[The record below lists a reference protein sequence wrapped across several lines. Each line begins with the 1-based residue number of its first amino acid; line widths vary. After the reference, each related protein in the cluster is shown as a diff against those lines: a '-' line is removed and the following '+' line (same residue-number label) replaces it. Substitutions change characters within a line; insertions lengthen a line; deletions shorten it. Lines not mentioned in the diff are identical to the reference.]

1 MAGWLTHALRSNAER
16 PLYSGSVAQADRRD
30 ALGAETGQPAAG
42 AEPGAGP
49 LGAEPLGAEPGGTAQ
64 LDRPLADD
72 QLAGDQARAGDTGEL
87 PADVAPSGPE
97 GGPEGAPE
105 PGQEHTEVLRPVR
118 KPGVLARARTGF
130 VRTGRGLRHGV
141 HRGARAASE
150 RRTSPA
156 AAGRPPE
163 DIAASALARL
173 TTLPALLMMAW
184 LIPGLPL
191 LLAGD
196 FVPIPMLLI
205 SAPLLVALV
214 ANGLRVVPS
223 AWPRLVPGRR
233 DRGWTSWFGLMATVA
248 VAAGF
253 AAWQFVEHSESVVV
267 LRAQGVYLQTGYWL
281 AQHGSLP
288 IPQSLHAFGG
298 AHAGLGFSSIGFF
311 THGTSVVPSLTSG
324 LPMLLAGGF
333 WAHGVPGA
341 AAMGP
346 LLAGLAV
353 LSFGGLTARLA
364 GPQWAP
370 AGAIVLGLALPEQYT
385 ARSSLAEPVLQVL
398 LFGGLC
404 LLVDAMTVRPE
415 PTVSDWLP
423 PEGWRRLASARAWTE
438 WLTPE
443 RTLAG
448 LAGLALGLG
457 VLVSLDSL
465 IYLLPLI
472 PVAGLLVGGRLP
484 GATSFCYGAAIG
496 VGYGLADGYLLS
508 RPFLDSI
515 SHTMEFIGLL
525 AAWLAVLTMAIVQL
539 LRVSGPR
546 AWVRRIAAR
555 RPVRWLPAL
564 GGLIAVGALA
574 AFAVRPYIQTV
585 RGVPNLHVY
594 HYIALLQ
601 RLQGLPIDPTRTYA
615 EDSLYWVI
623 WYIGLPTVLLGG
635 FGLAL
640 LVRQTLNALLTWE
653 DPVGAWRNWALPLAI
668 FLIGS
673 FAILWQPAIVPDQPW
688 ASRRLVVIVLPGLI
702 ICALWAAAWLT
713 GHARERGARGV
724 TAGVA
729 GVFCVT
735 ALVVPTAATT
745 FGAGLE
751 HTGRGGGLRPSA
763 QGLAFRRTGIGEL
776 AAVEG
781 LCGSLR
787 HDSSVVIV
795 DPLVAA
801 RFTQVIR
808 GMCGVP
814 TAWMVGQPAG
824 AVDRVV
830 SGIMSAGR
838 HPVVLGSR
846 SRQLSA
852 FGGNPVRVLDLSTL
866 QDPHN
871 LTSPPTTP
879 SRVHFSIWM
888 VTPQPGAVGA

>member
-1 MAGWLTHALRSNAER
+1 M
-16 PLYSGSVAQADRRD
+16 AQADRRD
-30 ALGAETGQPAAG
+30 ASGAETGQPALG
-42 AEPGAGP
+42 AEPSAGPPTPGP
-49 LGAEPLGAEPGGTAQ
+49 LGAGPLGAEPGGTAQ
-64 LDRPLADD
+64 LDRPVGDD
-72 QLAGDQARAGDTGEL
+72 LARAGDTGEL
-87 PADVAPSGPE
+87 PAGVAA
-97 GGPEGAPE
+97 GAPE
-105 PGQEHTEVLRPVR
+105 PGQERTEVLRPVR
-118 KPGVLARARTGF
+118 KPGALARARTGF
-130 VRTGRGLRHGV
+130 VRTGRGLRRGV
-141 HRGARAASE
+141 YRGARAAGE
-150 RRTSPA
+150 RRTSA
-156 AAGRPPE
+156 SAAGRPPE
-163 DIAASALARL
+163 DVAASALARL
-173 TTLPALLMMAW
+173 TSLPALLIMAW

-223 AWPRLVPGRR
+223 AWPRLVPGR

-267 LRAQGVYLQTGYWL
+267 LRDQGVYLQTGYWL

-288 IPQSLHAFGG
+288 IPQSLHAFGA

-333 WAHGVPGA
+333 WAHGVDGA

-346 LLAGLAV
+346 LLGGLAV

-370 AGAIVLGLALPEQYT
+370 AGAIVLGLSLPEQYT
-385 ARSSLAEPVLQVL
+385 ARSSLAETVLQVL

-404 LLVDAMTVRPE
+404 LLIDAMTVRPE
-415 PTVSDWLP
+415 PTVTDWLP
-423 PEGWRRLASARAWTE
+423 PEGWRRLISARAWAE

-448 LAGLALGLG
+448 LGGLALGLG

-472 PVAGLLVGGRLP
+472 PLAGLLVGGRLP
-484 GATSFCYGAAIG
+484 GATSFCYGVA
-496 VGYGLADGYLLS
+496 VGTAYGLADGYLLS

-539 LRVSGPR
+539 LRMSRPR

-564 GGLIAVGALA
+564 GGLIAVGVLA
-574 AFAVRPYIQTV
+574 AFALRPYIQTV

-601 RLQGLPIDPTRTYA
+601 RLQGLPLDPTRTYA

-635 FGLAL
+635 FGVAL
-640 LVRQTLNALLTWE
+640 LVRQCLNALLRWE
-653 DPVGAWRNWALPLAI
+653 DPAGAWRNWALPLAI

-673 FAILWQPAIVPDQPW
+673 VAILWQPSIVPDQPW
-688 ASRRLVVIVLPGLI
+688 ASRRLVVIVLPGLTI
-702 ICALWAAAWLT
+702 FALWAAAWLT
-713 GHARERGARGV
+713 GHARDRGARGV

-751 HTGRGGGLRPSA
+751 HTGRSGGLRPSA
-763 QGLAFRRTGIGEL
+763 QGLAFRRTGVGEL

-814 TAWMVGQPAG
+814 TAWMVGQPASS
-824 AVDRVV
+824 VDRVV
-830 SGIMSAGR
+830 SGIMSVGR

-846 SRQLSA
+846 PRQLSA
-852 FGGNPVRVLDLSTL
+852 FGGSPVRVLDLSTL

-879 SRVHFSIWM
+879 SRLHLSIWM

>member
-1 MAGWLTHALRSNAER
+1 
-16 PLYSGSVAQADRRD
+16 VAQADGRD
-30 ALGAETGQPAAG
+30 TRGAEAGQAAAG
-42 AEPGAGP
+42 AEPFGADAFGGDP
-49 LGAEPLGAEPGGTAQ
+49 GGASGGTAQ
-64 LDRPLADD
+64 LDRP
-72 QLAGDQARAGDTGEL
+72 AGEDVAQARDTGEL
-87 PADVAPSGPE
+87 PASVAAGE
-97 GGPEGAPE
+97 PE
-105 PGQEHTEVLRPVR
+105 PAEARTEVLRPAAR
-118 KPGVLARARTGF
+118 PGVLARTGSAF
-130 VRTGRGLRHGV
+130 VRAWRSV
-141 HRGARAASE
+141 DSGAVVRVIVRARE
-150 RRTSPA
+150 RRRADA
-156 AAGRPPE
+156 ADGRPQE
-163 DIAASALARL
+163 DVAGSALARL
-173 TTLPALLMMAW
+173 TTMPALLIIAW

-223 AWPRLVPGRR
+223 AWPRLIQGRR
-233 DRGWTSWFGLMATVA
+233 DHKRDSGWASWFGLMATVA

-267 LRAQGVYLQTGYWL
+267 LRDQGVYLQTGYWL

-288 IPQSLHAFGG
+288 IPVAAHAFGA

-333 WAHGVPGA
+333 WAHGVNGA

-346 LLAGLAV
+346 LLGGLAV

-370 AGAIVLGLALPEQYT
+370 AGAVVLGLTLPEQYS
-385 ARSSLAEPVLQVL
+385 ARSSLAETVLQVL

-404 LLVDAMTVRPE
+404 LLVDALTVRPE
-415 PTVSDWLP
+415 PTVTDWLP
-423 PEGWRRLASARAWTE
+423 PEGWRRLFSARVWADR
-438 WLTPE
+438 LTPE

-457 VLVSLDSL
+457 LLVSLDSL

-472 PVAGLLVGGRLP
+472 PVAGLLVGGRLK
-484 GATSFCYGAAIG
+484 GSITFCYGVAIG
-496 VGYGLADGYLLS
+496 VAYGLADGYLLS
-508 RPFLDSI
+508 RPFLDSVA
-515 SHTMEFIGLL
+515 HTMEFIGLL
-525 AAWLAVLTMAIVQL
+525 AAWLAVLTMAVVQL
-539 LRVSGPR
+539 LRVRRPR
-546 AWVRRIAAR
+546 NWVRRVAAR
-555 RPVRWLPAL
+555 RPARWLPAF
-564 GGLIAVGALA
+564 GGLIAVGLLA
-574 AFAVRPYIQTV
+574 AFAIRPYIQTV
-585 RGVPNLHVY
+585 RGAPNLHVY
-594 HYIALLQ
+594 HFIALLQ
-601 RLQGLPIDPTRTYA
+601 RLQGLPVDPTRTYA
-615 EDSLYWVI
+615 EDTLYWVI

-640 LVRQTLNALLTWE
+640 LVRQCLNALLTWD
-653 DPVGAWRNWALPLAI
+653 DPTGAWRNWALPLAI

-673 FAILWQPAIVPDQPW
+673 VAILWQPAVVPDQPW

-702 ICALWAAAWLT
+702 LCALWAAAWLT
-713 GHARERGARGV
+713 GHARERGARAV

-729 GVFCVT
+729 GVFAVT

-745 FGAGLE
+745 FGAGLT
-751 HTGRGGGLRPSA
+751 HTGRSGGLRPSA
-763 QGLAFRRTGIGEL
+763 QGLAFRRTGVGEL
-776 AAVEG
+776 AAVEQ
-781 LCGSLR
+781 LCGSIR
-787 HDSSVVIV
+787 RDSSVVIV

-814 TAWMVGQPAG
+814 TAWMVDQPAA
-824 AVDRVV
+824 AVDRTV

-838 HPVVLGSR
+838 HPVLLGSR
-846 SRQLSA
+846 PRQLTA
-852 FGGNPVRVLDLSTL
+852 FGGSPVRVLDLSTL

-879 SRVHFSIWM
+879 SRIHFSIWM
-888 VTPQPGAVGA
+888 VSPQSGAVGA